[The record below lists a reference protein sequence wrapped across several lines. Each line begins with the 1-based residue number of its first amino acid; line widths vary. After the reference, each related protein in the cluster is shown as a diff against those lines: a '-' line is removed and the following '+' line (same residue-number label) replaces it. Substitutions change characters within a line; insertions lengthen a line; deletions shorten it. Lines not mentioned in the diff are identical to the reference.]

1 MALWILWY
9 LRCYDVMRLSAA
21 SHRRGWKETLS
32 SFSSLPPRMRMPSSG
47 FPPRVKPLKG
57 RKSTGIP
64 RGPTT
69 EIKHT
74 NQSASTTSEGL
85 LAPPFPVPSTA
96 QHRSSEPS
104 PPNHLP
110 FPPSRQLV
118 AFLAYQREMIG
129 SRLLGSV
136 ALGGGRG
143 NSGKSRLF
151 AQPSKSLGR
160 TLTTLLHRKGTLHR
174 HVWTILSTIA
184 NKPTLRNANSLTDFQ
199 RHSRSI

>member
-136 ALGGGRG
+136 ALGGGKG
-143 NSGKSRLF
+143 NLWKVSPLCPALEKSWANF
-151 AQPSKSLGR
+151 DHSTPSK
-160 TLTTLLHRKGTLHR
+160 
-174 HVWTILSTIA
+174 
-184 NKPTLRNANSLTDFQ
+184 RNTSQKRLDDPFYN
-199 RHSRSI
+199 R